1 MHKTAVNK
9 RDWRAG
15 SRRKDGKVFLCVI
28 WKTRLGLVS
37 FFRHRTYE
45 KSIIS
50 NDIYIHIQLSLQ
62 HSLFPSLLTINF
74 WPKRGG
80 EKILTLVR
88 LWFRLSDTL
97 PSSPHITCAHTHIHK
112 QMGFLSGTKHQ
123 QWSGKSSPSCVSG
136 RKRRGWTFVGFLR
149 LCGHHT
155 KQPFFFL
162 APIPPLWRW
171 YNYLRQAQVVGL
183 LFSG

>member
-1 MHKTAVNK
+1 MI
-9 RDWRAG
+9 G
-15 SRRKDGKVFLCVI
+15 
-28 WKTRLGLVS
+28 KTRLGLVS

-74 WPKRGG
+74 WPRGG

-97 PSSPHITCAHTHIHK
+97 PSSPHITCAHTHTHTYINKWAFFPEPNTSNGLENRPHPP
-112 QMGFLSGTKHQ
+112 G
-123 QWSGKSSPSCVSG
+123 VSG

-155 KQPFFFL
+155 KQPFFFFL
-162 APIPPLWRW
+162 AQSPT
-171 YNYLRQAQVVGL
+171 AVAVVQLFEASPSSWVTFFGL
-183 LFSG
+183 I